1 MRTFTEYLRYQEYD
15 CKHIRIHLKTVVTF
29 ENRTINE
36 DSVGSS
42 FNSFTEKSNEMA
54 WADPGG
60 KIIIYMP
67 GAPLMVPYQEFSTS
81 STGPAHRYQIHM
93 LTGSYLLFRNQLMGN
108 EGSYW

>member
-60 KIIIYMP
+60 WQGAMP
-67 GAPLMVPYQEFSTS
+67 PPLIRHILGGKWAICQRLPDIWSKP
-81 STGPAHRYQIHM
+81 GPHNAKSWIRPCEM
-93 LTGSYLLFRNQLMGN
+93 GS
-108 EGSYW
+108 